1 MITRPCQI
9 TYSKYPLLPI
19 IRSVTTAS
27 LARLYPCRVVDVVS
41 RCCDLLLIV
50 HGNGYNIC
58 IVFGLDFDLIGF
70 DSNSNS
76 MLRFIRVWRGDPFQN

>member
-27 LARLYPCRVVDVVS
+27 LARLYPCRVVGVVS
-41 RCCDLLLIV
+41 RCSDLLLIV
-50 HGNGYNIC
+50 HGNGYNIMYR
-58 IVFGLDFDLIGF
+58 VRFGLDLMDLIRIR
-70 DSNSNS
+70 

>member
-1 MITRPCQI
+1 M
-9 TYSKYPLLPI
+9 
-19 IRSVTTAS
+19 
-27 LARLYPCRVVDVVS
+27 
-41 RCCDLLLIV
+41 CDLLLIV

-76 MLRFIRVWRGDPFQN
+76 MLRFIRVWRGDPFQNQMHVSFFFCQSYLQSFLNLCCPATGTYTLK